1 MSALR
6 TIPKNWRVEEREGGK
21 WFAVISDDMLG
32 NYPIKVELGDYLDD
46 ECANLIAA
54 APDLY
59 EALAP
64 FASAYPGEQSP
75 VSLDEPVVCEFTMR
89 QLKAAAAAIAKA
101 EGRT

>member
-1 MSALR
+1 MSETKFTPGPWTPTLVMNALGWVR
-6 TIPKNWRVEEREGGK
+6 APNGQRVAIACGQSNDHT
-21 WFAVISDDMLG
+21 V
-32 NYPIKVELGDYLDD
+32 
-46 ECANLIAA
+46 ANARLIAA